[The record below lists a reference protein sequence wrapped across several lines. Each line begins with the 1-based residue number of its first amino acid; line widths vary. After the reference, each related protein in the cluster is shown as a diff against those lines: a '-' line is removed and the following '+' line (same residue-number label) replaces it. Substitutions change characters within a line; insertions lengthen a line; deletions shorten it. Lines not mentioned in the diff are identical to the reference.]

1 MGDMPP
7 EHEAHKAPRPGDL
20 VVILHPSTGW
30 GVTAVPY
37 AYLSPM
43 QERGMHFDRERGFWC
58 APLP

>member
-7 EHEAHKAPRPGDL
+7 EHEAHATPKPGDL

-30 GVTAVPY
+30 GITAVPY
-37 AYLSPM
+37 AYLSPL
-43 QERGMHFDRERGFWC
+43 QEKGLHFDRERGFWC